1 VNRIRAPKAF
11 SDGCA
16 PQITAVSRRDSLETV
31 SVVKAAE
38 NRRCNDTVAVWNSMT
53 LQHRSALW
61 AWLSR
66 AWSPW
71 RTVLVIVKPATVIAW
86 HRRGVRLLWTWKS
99 RRRNGRPPLA
109 ADVRSLIRTM
119 ARTIRC
125 RPIDY
130 PLTSTRAMNMGGG
143 RHPRGRFSGASVHSE
158 GECV

>member
-119 ARTIRC
+119 AK
-125 RPIDY
+125 DN
-130 PLTSTRAMNMGGG
+130 PLPSDRLSVDLHASDEYGRRAPPTRAIQW
-143 RHPRGRFSGASVHSE
+143 
-158 GECV
+158 GERPF